1 MDEDEDGEI
10 TQEEFIKVNASSNS
24 NERILQLFSSNMCF
38 APTNLVIQVQIEQGA
53 ILHRIVGP
61 NKLSLR
67 PRQTPHEIFAR
78 QPFMN
83 FLHTKP
89 TVCSNVTLKKLS
101 SRIGVFVLLLGF
113 VFFIPHLN
121 KLISWTF
128 AGVYATE
135 EVFDNADLEDHQR
148 FLGR

>member
-1 MDEDEDGEI
+1 MSLKYVFGTE
-10 TQEEFIKVNASSNS
+10 
-24 NERILQLFSSNMCF
+24 
-38 APTNLVIQVQIEQGA
+38 NLVIQVKIEQGA

-67 PRQTPHEIFAR
+67 PRQTPHETFAR
-78 QPFMN
+78 QPLMKV
-83 FLHTKP
+83 LHIKSTA
-89 TVCSNVTLKKLS
+89 CLNVTLKKLS
-101 SRIGVFVLLLGF
+101 SRIGLFVLLLVF

-135 EVFDNADLEDHQR
+135 EVFDNADLEDYQR